1 MNQESIHIRKL
12 TTGYPGKGGTK
23 IVAKDI
29 DATIR
34 SGELT
39 CLLGA
44 NGVGKSTLL
53 RTLSAF
59 QPPVGG
65 EIEIMGKKRLK
76 KSKVEAQ
83 PSVMTAAVPLSVE
96 TNEGFDRRMTVTGK
110 ITEGTIPLTSSF
122 TITQLGLRE
131 PFIPFDSDEPFQDS
145 TGEDFGVL
153 KE

>member
-1 MNQESIHIRKL
+1 
-12 TTGYPGKGGTK
+12 
-23 IVAKDI
+23 
-29 DATIR
+29 
-34 SGELT
+34 
-39 CLLGA
+39 
-44 NGVGKSTLL
+44 
-53 RTLSAF
+53 
-59 QPPVGG
+59 
-65 EIEIMGKKRLK
+65 MGKKRLK

-83 PSVMTAAVPLSVE
+83 PSVMMAAVSLSVE

>member
-1 MNQESIHIRKL
+1 
-12 TTGYPGKGGTK
+12 
-23 IVAKDI
+23 
-29 DATIR
+29 
-34 SGELT
+34 
-39 CLLGA
+39 
-44 NGVGKSTLL
+44 
-53 RTLSAF
+53 
-59 QPPVGG
+59 
-65 EIEIMGKKRLK
+65 MGKKRLK

-83 PSVMTAAVPLSVE
+83 PSVMTAVPLSVE

-131 PFIPFDSDEPFQDS
+131 PFIPSDSDEPFQDS

>member
-1 MNQESIHIRKL
+1 
-12 TTGYPGKGGTK
+12 
-23 IVAKDI
+23 
-29 DATIR
+29 
-34 SGELT
+34 
-39 CLLGA
+39 
-44 NGVGKSTLL
+44 
-53 RTLSAF
+53 
-59 QPPVGG
+59 
-65 EIEIMGKKRLK
+65 MGKKRLK

-110 ITEGTIPLTSSF
+110 TIPLTSSF

-131 PFIPFDSDEPFQDS
+131 PFIPSDSDEPFQDS

>member
-1 MNQESIHIRKL
+1 
-12 TTGYPGKGGTK
+12 
-23 IVAKDI
+23 
-29 DATIR
+29 
-34 SGELT
+34 
-39 CLLGA
+39 
-44 NGVGKSTLL
+44 
-53 RTLSAF
+53 
-59 QPPVGG
+59 
-65 EIEIMGKKRLK
+65 MGKKRLK

-83 PSVMTAAVPLSVE
+83 PSVMAAAVPLSVE

-131 PFIPFDSDEPFQDS
+131 LFIPSDSDEPFQDS

>member
-1 MNQESIHIRKL
+1 
-12 TTGYPGKGGTK
+12 
-23 IVAKDI
+23 
-29 DATIR
+29 
-34 SGELT
+34 
-39 CLLGA
+39 
-44 NGVGKSTLL
+44 
-53 RTLSAF
+53 
-59 QPPVGG
+59 
-65 EIEIMGKKRLK
+65 MGKKRLK

-83 PSVMTAAVPLSVE
+83 PSSWRLLSLFQLE

-131 PFIPFDSDEPFQDS
+131 PFIPSDSDEPFQDS

>member
-1 MNQESIHIRKL
+1 
-12 TTGYPGKGGTK
+12 
-23 IVAKDI
+23 
-29 DATIR
+29 
-34 SGELT
+34 
-39 CLLGA
+39 
-44 NGVGKSTLL
+44 
-53 RTLSAF
+53 
-59 QPPVGG
+59 
-65 EIEIMGKKRLK
+65 MGKKRLK

-83 PSVMTAAVPLSVE
+83 PSVMSAAVPLSVE

-131 PFIPFDSDEPFQDS
+131 PFIPSDSDEPFQDS